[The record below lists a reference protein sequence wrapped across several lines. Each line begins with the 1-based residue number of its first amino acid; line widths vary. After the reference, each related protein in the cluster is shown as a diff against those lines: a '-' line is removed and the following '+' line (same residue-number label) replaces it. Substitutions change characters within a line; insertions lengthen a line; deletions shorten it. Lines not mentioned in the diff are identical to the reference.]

1 MTRINVLFYILLG
14 LSVNAC
20 IAPQSTLYEAPHA
33 DMKPPK
39 LISMVENIQQVTH
52 NGTDNQHVFVS
63 FIVDQT
69 GQIVNP
75 VVTQDTD
82 EVTKQKAIQA
92 LQYVRFAPHHIG
104 EQPGSVEMTLPV
116 SFRGNNNLPDLSDFL
131 DQIPILLG
139 SMESLIN
146 EIQYPERARRANL
159 EGRVTVAFI
168 IDENGHVRFPTVT
181 QGLGAGCDEEV
192 LRAVR
197 LARFLP
203 GQLNG
208 TPVNVITSLTFV
220 FLLT

>member
-1 MTRINVLFYILLG
+1 MTRITVLFYILIG

-20 IAPQSTLYEAPHA
+20 IAPQSTLHEPPHI

-39 LISMVENIQQVTH
+39 LISMVENIQQITH
-52 NGTDNQHVFVS
+52 NGTDNRHVFVS
-63 FIVDQT
+63 FVVDQS
-69 GQIVNP
+69 GQVVNP

-82 EVTKQKAIQA
+82 EIIKQKAIQA
-92 LQYVRFAPHHIG
+92 LQYVRFAPRHV
-104 EQPGSVEMTLPV
+104 ESQPAGVEMTMPV
-116 SFRGNNNLPDLSDFL
+116 SFRGNENLPDLSDFL

-139 SMESLIN
+139 SMESLVN
-146 EIQYPERARRANL
+146 EIQYPERARRASL

-168 IDENGHVRFPTVT
+168 IDENGYVRFPTVT

-192 LRAVR
+192 LRAVQ